1 MTVRPPS
8 VDFVSLRAPSN
19 FTTLVVERL
28 AVTTEVANCATSS
41 ASPAA
46 SPVSAF
52 AHERLGGVLDQR
64 DQALVAGHY

>member
-41 ASPAA
+41 PAA
-46 SPVSAF
+46 SHAR
-52 AHERLGGVLDQR
+52 ARGHWDQKNN
-64 DQALVAGHY
+64 